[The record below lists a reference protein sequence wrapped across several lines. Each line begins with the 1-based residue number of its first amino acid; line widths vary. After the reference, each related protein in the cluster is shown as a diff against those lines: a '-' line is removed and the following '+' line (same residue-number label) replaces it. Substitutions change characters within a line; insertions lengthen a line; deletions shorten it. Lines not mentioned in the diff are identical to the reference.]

1 MALADI
7 LCSMDFWS
15 DTQEE
20 LQVDAGGGTETL
32 PTVTVADLPPGAT
45 IVRAI
50 AMFKFRM
57 VENTHDG
64 ANALEGAQH
73 IQVQSAAPGTWR
85 EAISLAD
92 NLFNFAAKARE
103 GGDVLI
109 GDHDIAIEVDENDD
123 YSFQWVA
130 NADQEFIQF
139 NDVQCGLRIYYSI

>member
-15 DTQEE
+15 ETQEE
-20 LQVDAGGGTETL
+20 LQVDAAGGTETL
-32 PTVTVADLPPGAT
+32 PTVTIADLPSGAT

-50 AMFKFRM
+50 AMLKFRM
-57 VENTHDG
+57 IENTHAG

-73 IQVQSAAPGTWR
+73 IQVQASGGTWR
-85 EAISLAD
+85 DAISLAD
-92 NLFNFAAKARE
+92 NLFTFTEAARE

-109 GDHDIAIEVDENDD
+109 GDHDIAVEVDENGA

-130 NADQEFIQF
+130 NADEEFIQL
-139 NDVQCGLRIYYSI
+139 NDVQVGLRIFYSI